1 MLKEA
6 IARLMKRED
15 LDRSEI
21 SAVFDEIFSG
31 HATPAQIAGFLVAL
45 RMKGETPEEIA
56 GGAETMRK
64 NVTKVRVPKG
74 RIVLDT
80 CGTGGDGSQSFNIST
95 AVAFV
100 AAMCIMHSFDPRQWY
115 AKGSPYGD
123 QYFEPSKSRT
133 LTLQPCNCA
142 SSVVSASRMRF
153 SMRCCSSSVGSPNA

>member
-15 LDRSEI
+15 LDRAEI
-21 SAVFDEIFSG
+21 SAVFSEIFSG

-56 GGAETMRK
+56 GGAEAMRK
-64 NVTKVRVPKG
+64 NVTKVRAPKG

-80 CGTGGDGSQSFNIST
+80 CGTGGDGSHSFNIST

-100 AAMCIMHSFDPRQWY
+100 AAGRELRWPSTAPAPSRRAAAAPTCSLPR
-115 AKGSPYGD
+115 G
-123 QYFEPSKSRT
+123 
-133 LTLQPCNCA
+133 
-142 SSVVSASRMRF
+142 
-153 SMRCCSSSVGSPNA
+153 